1 MNISLSESMKEETT
15 IQRSLH
21 NHFSK
26 NEPLQNTKKN
36 IIKICLTELLSKLCF
51 VIDNQIVLDYR
62 YFKFIATKENYQFI
76 IQYIVSIMETMIK
89 GHDQDKNTLTFHVNM
104 SSITL
109 LHIEKYYSFIQELS
123 EVLKQT
129 FPDTLETCYIYN
141 APFIFSK
148 LFSVVSVFIDKKTLS
163 KIKLIQEN

>member
-1 MNISLSESMKEETT
+1 MSIMEKFT
-15 IQRSLH
+15 IQRSLY

-26 NEPLQNTKKN
+26 NEHLQNTKKN
-36 IIKICLTELLSKLCF
+36 IIKICLTDLLSKLCF
-51 VIDNQIVLDYR
+51 IVDNQIVLDYR

-76 IQYIVSIMETMIK
+76 IQYIVSIMKTLIEV
-89 GHDQDKNTLTFHVNM
+89 QSQNTLTFHVNM

-123 EVLKQT
+123 DILKQT
-129 FPDTLETCYIYN
+129 FPDKLETCYIYN

-148 LFSVVSVFIDKKTLS
+148 LFHVMSVLIDKKTLS
-163 KIKLIQEN
+163 KIKLVKEE

>member
-1 MNISLSESMKEETT
+1 MSIMEEIT
-15 IQRSLH
+15 IQRSLY

-51 VIDNQIVLDYR
+51 TVGNEIVLDYR
-62 YFKFIATKENYQFI
+62 YFKFIAAKENYPFI
-76 IQYIVSIMETMIK
+76 IQYIVSMMESMIK
-89 GHDQDKNTLTFHVNM
+89 TQCQNTLIFHVNM

-123 EVLKQT
+123 DVLKES
-129 FPDTLETCYIYN
+129 FPDKLETCYIYN

-148 LFSVVSVFIDKKTLS
+148 LFHVMSVMIDKKTLS
-163 KIKLIQEN
+163 KIKLVKEE

>member
-1 MNISLSESMKEETT
+1 MNITLSETMKEETT
-15 IQRSLH
+15 IQRSLY

-36 IIKICLTELLSKLCF
+36 IIKICLADLLSKLCF
-51 VIDNQIVLDYR
+51 TIDNQIVLDYR
-62 YFKFIATKENYQFI
+62 YFKFIAAKENYQFI
-76 IQYIVSIMETMIK
+76 IQYIVSMMKTLIEV
-89 GHDQDKNTLTFHVNM
+89 QSQNTLTFHVNM

-123 EVLKQT
+123 DILKQT
-129 FPDTLETCYIYN
+129 FPDKLETCYIYN

-148 LFSVVSVFIDKKTLS
+148 LFHVMSVLIDKKTLS
-163 KIKLIQEN
+163 KIKLVKEE